1 MLRARSFQRAGGLG
15 KAAFSHLTVL
25 AYRRLAYAKQRVQR
39 LPGLRSDARRRQ
51 SDGRFIATI
60 FDFADGKHLAKNLV
74 EAEAVLDRFDRQ
86 FDALRYRDRV
96 GERFRGAPGAPA
108 RMRKAAIMRGL
119 AERPNGLIDYFDRF
133 TLYRSP
139 GLAHSHPGAG
149 L

>member
-86 FDALRYRDRV
+86 FDALR
-96 GERFRGAPGAPA
+96 FRGAPGAPA